1 MGWHKFCILRRVDCS
16 ALTTFYWYGIIKTTW
31 LYKSYIID
39 KKLKWATSWQNQQ
52 SGMCA
57 QRRLISLGIH
67 PVWSESSLSAWRKLG
82 SLATHR
88 AHSKVWSNWADAQA
102 DQSSLGA
109 HANLLVLSWGG
120 SNHDL
125 KKLHGPQW
133 LTWVNSS
140 TSLIQHFGHS
150 VAINQNE

>member
-1 MGWHKFCILRRVDCS
+1 MGWHKFCILRRVGCS

-67 PVWSESSLSAWRKLG
+67 PVWSVFTVSMKKAWVLSYPSSAQQSLIKLG
-82 SLATHR
+82 GCPG
-88 AHSKVWSNWADAQA
+88 WSE
-102 DQSSLGA
+102 SSLGA
-109 HANLLVLSWGG
+109 HASLLVLSWGG

-125 KKLHGPQW
+125 KKTPWATMAHLGEQ
-133 LTWVNSS
+133 LYKLNSA
-140 TSLIQHFGHS
+140 F
-150 VAINQNE
+150 